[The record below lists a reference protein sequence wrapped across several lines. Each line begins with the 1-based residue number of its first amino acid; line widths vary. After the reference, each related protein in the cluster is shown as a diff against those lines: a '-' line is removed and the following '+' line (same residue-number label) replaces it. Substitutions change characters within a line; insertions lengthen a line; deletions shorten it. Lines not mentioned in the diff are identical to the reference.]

1 MDLKKQILAA
11 VERHHTEITDLSHAI
26 WEYAER
32 GMGEY
37 KSTVYYV
44 SLLKELGF
52 SVQENAADIPTAF
65 IGSWGEGKP
74 VVGFLG
80 EFDALPGLSQKGGC
94 AQRSS
99 LGGECGQGCG
109 HNNLGAGALGA
120 AVALRDYLQENH
132 LPGTVRFYGC
142 PGEEDGSGKVYMAE
156 AGLFS
161 DLDLCLT
168 WHPSSSMVVIGG
180 GSLAICSL
188 DFEFT
193 GRSAHAA
200 ATPYLG
206 RSALDACEL
215 TNVGANYLREHV
227 IPEARIHYGYR
238 DAGNPAPNV
247 VQDHAVINYF
257 CRAPKAQ
264 QLLPILERLKDVAR
278 GAALMT
284 GTTLQININ
293 DTIANYVPNHTLS
306 QVMQQAMEE
315 LGVPTYDEMD
325 LAQAHAFRDTF
336 TEAEKNQY
344 RTMLEDTGL
353 PVDYYSSDDL
363 ICPRPMPYVRSDK
376 LMGGSTDV
384 GDASFCAPTAM
395 LSGTTVAMGT
405 PGHSWQM
412 TAQGV
417 TPLADKG
424 TLRAAEIM
432 ALTAARAMADPA
444 LLEKAK
450 SELISTTGGKPAGLN
465 EPGAKPHILPRPAME

>member
-1 MDLKKQILAA
+1 MDQKQQILAA
-11 VERHHTEITDLSHAI
+11 VERHRKEIIDLSHEI

-37 KSTVYYV
+37 RSAEYYID
-44 SLLKELGF
+44 LLKKLDF

-80 EFDALPGLSQKGGC
+80 EFDALPGLSQKGGV
-94 AQRSS
+94 AERVS

-109 HNNLGAGALGA
+109 HNCLGAGALGA
-120 AVALRDYLQENH
+120 AVALRDYMKENNI
-132 LPGTVRFYGC
+132 PGTVRFYGC
-142 PGEEDGSGKVYMAE
+142 PGEEDGSAKVYMAQ
-156 AGLFS
+156 AGLYS
-161 DLDLCLT
+161 DMDICLT
-168 WHPSSSMVVIGG
+168 WHPSSCMMVMGG
-180 GSLAICSL
+180 GSLAICGL
-188 DFEFT
+188 DFVFE

-200 ATPYLG
+200 ASPHLG

-215 TNVGANYLREHV
+215 TNVGANYLREHI

-238 DAGNPAPNV
+238 NAGNPAPNV
-247 VQDHAVINYF
+247 VQDYADINYY

-264 QLLPILERLKDVAR
+264 QLADIRARMEDVAR

-284 GTTLQININ
+284 GTKLTIHEN
-293 DTIANYVPNHTLS
+293 DTVANYVPNHALS
-306 QVMQQAMEE
+306 AVMQDVLDE
-315 LGVPTYDEMD
+315 LGMPEYDEAD
-325 LAQAHAFRDTF
+325 YEQARAFRATF
-336 TEAEKNQY
+336 TDAEKNQY
-344 RTMLEDTGL
+344 KMYLEEGKLAADF
-353 PVDYYSSDDL
+353 YAADDL
-363 ICPRPMPYVRSDK
+363 ICSKPLPYIQSDK
-376 LMGGSTDV
+376 MFGGSTDV

-417 TPLADKG
+417 MPLADKG

-432 ALTAARAMADPA
+432 ALTAARAMQDKDLMA
-444 LLEKAK
+444 KAK
-450 SELISTTGGKPAGLN
+450 AELVAATGAKPAGLN
-465 EPGAKPHILPRPAME
+465 PPGLKPVILPRK